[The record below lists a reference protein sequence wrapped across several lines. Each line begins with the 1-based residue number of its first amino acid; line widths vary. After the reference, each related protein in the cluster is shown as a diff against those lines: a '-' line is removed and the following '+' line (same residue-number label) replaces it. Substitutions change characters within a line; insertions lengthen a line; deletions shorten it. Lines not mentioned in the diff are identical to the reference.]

1 MGQMGD
7 TFGIFNALVSSL
19 AFVGTAYALALQVN
33 ALQQSEK
40 HHLEVAE
47 RTRIEDQIGK
57 LERLAFSLR
66 RLCETISNVQN
77 EILSPSGSSV
87 LELRQKILFAT
98 SEPELL
104 VYFYLQEFIADC
116 SEIQALTQNL
126 MPLIE
131 GGFTPDLVETG
142 NGIVRKAND
151 LVAKAQVKAVALTSM
166 SRTDP

>member
-1 MGQMGD
+1 M
-7 TFGIFNALVSSL
+7 
-19 AFVGTAYALALQVN
+19 
-33 ALQQSEK
+33 
-40 HHLEVAE
+40 
-47 RTRIEDQIGK
+47 
-57 LERLAFSLR
+57 
-66 RLCETISNVQN
+66 
-77 EILSPSGSSV
+77 
-87 LELRQKILFAT
+87 ELRQKILFAT
-98 SEPELL
+98 SEPKLL

-116 SEIQALTQNL
+116 SEIQALTQNF